1 MDNQLTTIGSA
12 TRDIFL
18 IPKEVTVIDN
28 KKDLTRQKLM
38 AFEYGAKETV
48 DYLSIHT
55 GGTAI
60 NVAVGLARQGI
71 KATANCAIGNDESG
85 KTVLD
90 TLEREEVDTSL
101 VTISQHSKTDRS
113 LIILDKKTGE
123 RTVFVNKSASQHL
136 MVDCSLIKS
145 EAIFLSS
152 LKYNWEEKFKI
163 LEKCVIA
170 SHKRLF
176 FTPGTAQIKAG
187 TEKLA
192 DFLQQVEIIF
202 LNEDEAIEFTNQK
215 TKIEIQKIMES
226 IYSYGPKVVVV
237 TAGEKGVY
245 VYNGQTFF
253 HTPSE
258 KIKIKDATGAGDA
271 FASGFL
277 AAYLRSGSLKV
288 AVKNGIRNSVSVI
301 THIGTL
307 EGLLKS

>member
-18 IPKEVTVIDN
+18 IPKKVDIIDN

-55 GGTAI
+55 GGTAV

-71 KATANCAIGNDESG
+71 KTAANCAVGNDESG
-85 KTVLD
+85 QSVLD
-90 TLEREEVDTSL
+90 TLKKEGVATSL
-101 VTISQHSKTDRS
+101 VAISQHSKTDRS

-123 RTVFVNKSASQHL
+123 RTVFINKSASRHL
-136 MVDCSLIKS
+136 TVDCSSIES
-145 EAIFLSS
+145 ESIFLSS
-152 LKYNWEEKFKI
+152 LKYNWEKKFKV
-163 LEKCVIA
+163 LEKCVVA

-192 DFLQQVEIIF
+192 DFLRQVEVIF
-202 LNEDEAIEFTNQK
+202 LNEDEALEFTRQK
-215 TKIEIQKIMES
+215 TKVEIKEMMKD
-226 IYSYGPKVVVV
+226 IYSYGPKVVVI

-245 VYNGQTFF
+245 VYSDHTFF

-271 FASGFL
+271 FTSGFL
-277 AAYLRSGSLKV
+277 ATYLRGGSLKV

-301 THIGTL
+301 THLGTL
-307 EGLLKS
+307 EGLLKK